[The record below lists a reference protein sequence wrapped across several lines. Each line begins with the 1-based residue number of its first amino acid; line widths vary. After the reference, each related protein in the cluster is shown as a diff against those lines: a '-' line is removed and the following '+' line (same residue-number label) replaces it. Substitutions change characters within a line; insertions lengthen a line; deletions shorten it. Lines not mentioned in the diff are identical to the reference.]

1 MFRYALLILLCFTS
15 SVLGSTVTIAVM
27 RAEAP
32 PAPAAPEEP
41 NNGDL
46 FAKSISLTDGNG
58 AVRVRLNGDPAAQG
72 KNGNL
77 IVFYD
82 SGGAPVLRAGLGA
95 KGGAFV
101 TLQNS
106 DLPNPDH
113 KRVSLAVDDT
123 TARVDI
129 GHGGLSEIVLLSAPP
144 GAPPASLIGV
154 LGRNGSEAA
163 LYTDPY
169 GHATIEVKDLTT
181 ASIFRM
187 PEWKPLLPK

>member
-1 MFRYALLILLCFTS
+1 MIRHALLALLCFAS
-15 SVLGSTVTIAVM
+15 SLLGSAVTLAVM

-32 PAPAAPEEP
+32 PAPIAQEES
-41 NNGDL
+41 NSDIL
-46 FAKSISLTDGNG
+46 VAKAITLTDANG
-58 AVRVRLNGDPAAQG
+58 AVRVRLQGDPAAQG
-72 KNGNL
+72 LAGGL

-82 SGGAPVLRAGLGA
+82 EAGVPRLRAGLDA
-95 KGGAFV
+95 KDGAFV

-113 KRVSLAVDDT
+113 KRISLAVDDA

-129 GHGGLSEIVLLSAPP
+129 GHGQLSEIVLVSAPP
-144 GAPPASLIGV
+144 GVPPASFVGV

-187 PEWKPLLPK
+187 PEWKPLLPR